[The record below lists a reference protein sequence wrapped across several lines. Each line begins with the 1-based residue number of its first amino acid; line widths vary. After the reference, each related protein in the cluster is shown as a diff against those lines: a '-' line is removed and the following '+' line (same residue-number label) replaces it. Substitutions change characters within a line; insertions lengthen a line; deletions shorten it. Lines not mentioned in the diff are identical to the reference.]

1 MADGLGSDGAKTKS
15 TGTARGTRPSRGQ
28 VQCRILLDLMGGEH
42 ISSEAI
48 RQRYYQDLSTSSFH
62 KTFQRDRAALEAE
75 GIHMVERTHGLAKT
89 WTLDAKWT
97 LADMTS
103 VSAEDAR
110 VVAALLRLAASDPS
124 VPHHGT
130 LGEAV
135 ARIGL
140 SSCAGP
146 MQESQGSRE
155 PSPTLATI
163 LEGIGRR
170 KPVSIAYQ
178 SLTDDEPV
186 RRTMCVWGL
195 FSIGD
200 TTYAVGPRTKAGAE
214 LAMRTYNL
222 SRATSAEVLG
232 REPSYEIP
240 EDFRVSDWRLLP
252 FEIGIDHVPATFH
265 VPQQALS
272 GFLQLARRRGTM
284 SADADGGSRW
294 EIVARDVKGCARW
307 AIAAGI
313 YPLAPASLVEAWES
327 LLEVTRP

>member
-1 MADGLGSDGAKTKS
+1 
-15 TGTARGTRPSRGQ
+15 
-28 VQCRILLDLMGGEH
+28 
-42 ISSEAI
+42 
-48 RQRYYQDLSTSSFH
+48 
-62 KTFQRDRAALEAE
+62 
-75 GIHMVERTHGLAKT
+75 
-89 WTLDAKWT
+89 
-97 LADMTS
+97 
-103 VSAEDAR
+103 
-110 VVAALLRLAASDPS
+110 
-124 VPHHGT
+124 
-130 LGEAV
+130 
-135 ARIGL
+135 
-140 SSCAGP
+140 

-272 GFLQLARRRGTM
+272 GFLQLARRRGTV

-327 LLEVTRP
+327 LLEVTQP

>member
-1 MADGLGSDGAKTKS
+1 MANRLETDGAKTKS
-15 TGTARGTRPSRGQ
+15 TGTARGTSPSRDQ

-62 KTFQRDRAALEAE
+62 KTFQRDRAALEAK

-89 WTLDAKWT
+89 WTLDTKRT

-103 VSAEDAR
+103 VSTEDAR

-327 LLEVTRP
+327 LLEVTQP

>member
-75 GIHMVERTHGLAKT
+75 GIHLVERTHGLAKT

-252 FEIGIDHVPATFH
+252 FEIGIDRVPATF
-265 VPQQALS
+265 PS
-272 GFLQLARRRGTM
+272 RPSPGFSSWRGAEAPCRPTRM
-284 SADADGGSRW
+284 A
-294 EIVARDVKGCARW
+294 
-307 AIAAGI
+307 
-313 YPLAPASLVEAWES
+313 APAGRLSLAM
-327 LLEVTRP
+327 